1 MAESEA
7 RRQLPSVNAVLDHE
21 LLADPTNLRGRIAVR
36 RAVRQALDEFR
47 KGLREGK
54 SLQTDLKSVVHRSR
68 EILDGE
74 RSFLRPVI
82 NATGVL
88 LHTGLGRSPLAP
100 EAVAAVAEVA
110 SGYCNLEFDLDDGM
124 RGRRTSAISG
134 LLRELIGAEAATVV
148 NNNAGATVLALR
160 AMAAGR
166 EVIVSRGELV
176 EIGGSFRLPEIFEVS
191 GARLR
196 EVGTTNKTRLSDY
209 KRAIGPETA
218 AILRVHPS
226 NFRIVGFTESPSL
239 ADLVQLAHAHGL
251 WAIDDIGSG
260 ALGPECPPG
269 IDDEPTATAGLAAG
283 ADLVLFS
290 GDKLLGGPQSG
301 IIAGS
306 REAIGR
312 IESDP
317 LMRALRVDK
326 MTLAALEATLR
337 LAMDPERAAG
347 RIPLWTMIT
356 RPLRDLSARAET
368 LAAAFRTDL
377 GLNAA
382 VLTSESFI
390 GGGSVPIRP
399 ISTAVVAVSPPFPTP
414 FDPESEAEWARALRR
429 GHPPVIARVQRGLV
443 LFDLRTITKEQEPL
457 LLDSIRRVWHDSG
470 SPTSVDRRTSA
481 EPLVSMSK
489 TVRIPESNGS
499 EGSQSK

>member
-21 LLADPTNLRGRIAVR
+21 LLADPMHLRGRIAVR

-54 SLQTDLKSVVHRSR
+54 SLEADLGSIVHRSR

-74 RSFLRPVI
+74 RSSLRPVI

-134 LLRELIGAEAATVV
+134 ILRELIGAEAATVV

-209 KRAIGPETA
+209 KRGSAP
-218 AILRVHPS
+218 RRPPS
-226 NFRIVGFTESPSL
+226 C
-239 ADLVQLAHAHGL
+239 
-251 WAIDDIGSG
+251 GSI
-260 ALGPECPPG
+260 P
-269 IDDEPTATAGLAAG
+269 AT
-283 ADLVLFS
+283 S
-290 GDKLLGGPQSG
+290 GS
-301 IIAGS
+301 
-306 REAIGR
+306 
-312 IESDP
+312 
-317 LMRALRVDK
+317 
-326 MTLAALEATLR
+326 
-337 LAMDPERAAG
+337 
-347 RIPLWTMIT
+347 
-356 RPLRDLSARAET
+356 
-368 LAAAFRTDL
+368 
-377 GLNAA
+377 
-382 VLTSESFI
+382 
-390 GGGSVPIRP
+390 
-399 ISTAVVAVSPPFPTP
+399 
-414 FDPESEAEWARALRR
+414 
-429 GHPPVIARVQRGLV
+429 
-443 LFDLRTITKEQEPL
+443 
-457 LLDSIRRVWHDSG
+457 SG
-470 SPTSVDRRTSA
+470 SPRLRRLRTWSNWPMPMDSGPSTTSA
-481 EPLVSMSK
+481 RVLSG
-489 TVRIPESNGS
+489 RNARQG
-499 EGSQSK
+499 